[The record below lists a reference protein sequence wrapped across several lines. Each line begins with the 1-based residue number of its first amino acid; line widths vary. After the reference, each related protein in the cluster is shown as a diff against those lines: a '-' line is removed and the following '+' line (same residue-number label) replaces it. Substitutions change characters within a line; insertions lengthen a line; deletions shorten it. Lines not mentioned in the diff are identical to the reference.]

1 MAEKL
6 KAIAASTSY
15 ADERAR
21 IVARIAELD
30 DRLEYI
36 EHMLAANR
44 AVMLSRTCKLQ
55 DKVKQLRTAL
65 HLMNGGPEQ

>member
-6 KAIAASTSY
+6 KAIAASTPY
-15 ADERAR
+15 DEERAR

-65 HLMNGGPEQ
+65 HLVNGGSEQ